1 MIRVLTFLMLCLTAF
16 TGMVVAA
23 PSAPGADIYGPPAQR
38 MLVLERIEILGLE
51 GTSETAILDAL
62 GLGSGMEVDQSMLVD
77 AVASLKAE
85 QIVAG
90 IEYFTRPGSERGR
103 IVLVLELKD
112 EKPRTNP
119 MSMSMGAG
127 NSDSDGW
134 YWIPLHLELDNVLHE
149 NAGLYARFALG
160 YRFSELSTSYRREFG
175 PRRRSWWGLTAATR
189 STERYYVL
197 DGLEVSHRVE
207 RDFTGFDFGHHL
219 TPRWTLTTQLR
230 NEIVEPVDHARYARG
245 SAFHGVSQNQ
255 NIPLGELPQSIQD
268 AIEKSDRIVFDGL
281 LSYDSLSHQRIAYSP
296 TGGLWAG
303 LRYRST
309 FDGSSSTPLV
319 SLDLKT
325 HAPLF
330 GGVMSWRTRGAFT
343 GDDAPFYDRLY
354 LGGLYTVRGVPSHG
368 LTNPGGGTWL
378 WNSSLEFRA
387 PLSGDP
393 AEPVLAGSL
402 FVDVGQSDAAIQP
415 HGHDLAA
422 SLGWGL
428 RWRLFGI
435 VMGTDLAVPITG
447 SPVDELFH
455 GNFTIGWSF

>member
-1 MIRVLTFLMLCLTAF
+1 MIRVIALLILWLTALS
-16 TGMVVAA
+16 GAVDAA
-23 PSAPGADIYGPPAQR
+23 PSPPPEDLHGPPTRRA
-38 MLVLERIEILGLE
+38 LVLETIEIHGLE
-51 GTSETAILDAL
+51 GTSKSSVLNAL
-62 GLGSGMEVDQSMLVD
+62 SLSTGTEVDQSMLVD
-77 AVASLKAE
+77 AIASLESE
-85 QIVAG
+85 QLVAG
-90 IEYFTRPGSERGR
+90 IEYFTRPGSERGQ
-103 IVLVLELKD
+103 IVLVLELDDK
-112 EKPRTNP
+112 KPRTNS
-119 MSMSMGAG
+119 MTMSMGAG

-134 YWIPLHLELDNVLHE
+134 YWIPIHLDLDNVLHK
-149 NAGLYARFALG
+149 NAGLHARIALG
-160 YRFSELSTSYRREFG
+160 YRFSEFSTSYRRKFG
-175 PRRRSWWGLTAATR
+175 PQNHSWWGLTAATR

-197 DGLEVSHRVE
+197 EGLEVSHGVG
-207 RDFTGFDFGHHL
+207 RDYAGFDFGHHL
-219 TPRWTLTTQLR
+219 TQRWTLTTQLR
-230 NEIVEPVDHARYARG
+230 NEIVKPKDHAKYPG
-245 SAFHGVSQNQ
+245 ESDFHGIEQNQ
-255 NIPLGELPQSIQD
+255 NIPLEDLPQSIQD
-268 AIEKSDRIVFDGL
+268 AVGQSERIVFDGL
-281 LSYDSLSHQRIAYSP
+281 LSYDSLSQHEIAFSP

-309 FDGSSSTPLV
+309 IDGGTSTPFV

-325 HAPLF
+325 HVPLL
-330 GGVMSWRTRGAFT
+330 GGVMSWRARGAYT

-368 LTNPGGGTWL
+368 LTDPGGGTWL

-393 AEPVLAGSL
+393 EDPGLAGSL
-402 FVDVGQSDAAIQP
+402 FVDVGQSDAAINP

-435 VMGTDLAVPITG
+435 VMGPDMAVPITG